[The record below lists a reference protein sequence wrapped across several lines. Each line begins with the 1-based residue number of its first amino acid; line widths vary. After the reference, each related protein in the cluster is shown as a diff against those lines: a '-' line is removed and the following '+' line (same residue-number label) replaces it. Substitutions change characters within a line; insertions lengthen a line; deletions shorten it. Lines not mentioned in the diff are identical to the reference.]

1 MKVAILGATGQ
12 NGSSIVNGLLA
23 STGTRFDITALVRPS
38 SLKKPNVIELQGK
51 GVSIMS
57 FSIND
62 PEDDLAAHLKGIDV
76 LIVCCLLDETILA
89 NAAKKAGVKRY
100 IPCFYATVMPR
111 GVQSLRDNKENILDH
126 IQRLHLPY
134 TVIDVGWW
142 YQISLPRLPSGRIDR
157 NLFLYNS
164 AIGGTGDIPS
174 ARTDSR
180 DVGIYVARIITDP
193 RTLNQK
199 VFAYTELLTQHELYD
214 AVEKVSGEKLER
226 KYRTA
231 DEIDDGIARTK
242 DNPKKMFDYS
252 LLTYQKSFDVMG
264 ENTPEYARY
273 LGYQIGKDL
282 YPDIKGT
289 SFENFFKETLET
301 GLSPLYEEMAASM
314 KEPSEF
320 IYHGKGIVE

>member
-12 NGSSIVNGLLA
+12 NGSSIVNGLLS
-23 STGTRFDITALVRPS
+23 STETKFDITALVRPS
-38 SLKKPNVIELQGK
+38 SLKKPNVLDLQKRGINI
-51 GVSIMS
+51 VS
-57 FSIND
+57 FSLAD
-62 PEDDLAAHLKGIDV
+62 SEDDVTAQLKGIDV
-76 LIVCCLLDETILA
+76 LIVCCLLDEVALA

-100 IPCFYATVMPR
+100 VPCFYASVMPR
-111 GVQSLRDNKENILDH
+111 GVQTLRDNKEFILDH

-164 AIGGTGDIPS
+164 AIGGSGDVPC

-180 DVGIYVARIITDP
+180 DVGVYVARIIADT

-199 VFAYTELLTQHELYD
+199 VFAYTDLRTQHELYD
-214 AVEKVSGEKLER
+214 TVEKISGEEIER

-242 DNPKKMFDYS
+242 DDPYKMMDYYQ
-252 LLTYQKSFDVMG
+252 LTYQKSYDFMG

-273 LGYQIGKDL
+273 LGYLVGKDL
-282 YPDIKGT
+282 YPDLEGI
-289 SFENFFKETLET
+289 SFETFFKETLET
-301 GLSPLYEEMAASM
+301 GLKPMYEEHAEFLRESSSFVFKGEAST
-314 KEPSEF
+314 K
-320 IYHGKGIVE
+320 

>member
-23 STGTRFDITALVRPS
+23 STETRFDITALVRPS

-62 PEDDLAAHLKGIDV
+62 PEDHLVDQLKGIEV
-76 LIVCCLLDETILA
+76 LIVCCLLDEIVLA
-89 NAAKKAGVKRY
+89 SVAKKAGVKRY
-100 IPCFYATVMPR
+100 IPCFYAAVMPR
-111 GVQSLRDNKENILDH
+111 GVQSLRDNKEIILDH

-157 NLFLYNS
+157 NLFLYNG

-226 KYRTA
+226 KYRSA
-231 DEIDDGIARTK
+231 KEIDDGIARIK
-242 DNPKKMFDYS
+242 DNPKTMFDYCQ
-252 LLTYQKSFDVMG
+252 LTYQKSFDIMG

-282 YPDIKGT
+282 YPDVKGT
-289 SFENFFKETLET
+289 SFEDFFKETLET
-301 GLSPLYEEMAASM
+301 GLSPMYEEYADSLRG
-314 KEPSEF
+314 SSNF
-320 IYHGKGIVE
+320 IFKGEATME